1 MKLTGGIDTKA
12 LASWALV
19 ACERGETH
27 AEIHVDPHGWFLR
40 APGQNDFLMEPDA
53 AYYLYGQG
61 RESSPWAQ
69 RDELVKVLA
78 AVLERDEPGDRAVA
92 RAVLGRIKG

>member
-1 MKLTGGIDTKA
+1 MRVTGGIDTSA

-27 AEIHVDPHGWFLR
+27 AEIHVSPRGWFLR
-40 APGQNDFLMEPDA
+40 VAGQRDFLMEPDGDVLPRRA
-53 AYYLYGQG
+53 
-61 RESSPWAQ
+61 SPWAQ
-69 RDELVKVLA
+69 RDELAEVLT

-92 RAVLGRIKG
+92 RAVLARITR